1 MNGGLINMAIVVIT
15 SGSQGIL
22 HMPGYRQMIAGI
34 NNYTY
39 RHAFTIRTKRSAKKR
54 CDRAIK
60 PGEDGKRRLLPVG
73 KWDRYTAIHVPMGYL
88 IQGGVFPLSF
98 HCTTTLRI

>member
-39 RHAFTIRTKRSAKKR
+39 RHALQCKQK
-54 CDRAIK
+54 
-60 PGEDGKRRLLPVG
+60 GLRRNDVIMRLSLRRMENGVYYLLGNGIGIP
-73 KWDRYTAIHVPMGYL
+73 RYMY
-88 IQGGVFPLSF
+88 QWGV
-98 HCTTTLRI
+98 